1 MTTPY
6 TTGQV
11 ILTNGSAVVTGVL
24 TAWDTALIAGG
35 VIYPEADGN
44 SLPIASVDGDLAI
57 TAATKWKGA
66 TGTYNYAIVRD
77 TAYLQQVSTNS
88 STLAQLVAELAAGTI
103 FKYDASGDLA
113 GRATYDTRPQ
123 GFAYL
128 VSVGVSQPQ
137 LYVKGSATSGDWD
150 GPFDYGKGDMGP
162 PTSLNFGATV
172 TEPSTN
178 PASVVVT
185 GSGPYNLTF
194 HIPRGA
200 DGDITWQGAWAT
212 AHAYSINQ
220 AVTNGGTSYVCKA
233 NHTSSSTNA
242 PGTGASWTTFW
253 DVLAAKGNTGATG
266 PAGAMDPS
274 VYDPQGKATDAF
286 ARANHTGTQS
296 IATISDYAVY
306 AAKSAGYTALKADE
320 SAILRFTAA
329 ATLALTAAA
338 TLGANWTLEIVAD
351 GGDVTIDP
359 NGSETINGLATI
371 VVKNG
376 TSAKIICTGTTF
388 FTVMRTGLW
397 DTVGFYTLAA
407 AASLIVTGLGD
418 ARSLRLS
425 GSISS
430 QTVAGLLIA
439 QVSGDAGATY
449 DTGANYYSLGQ
460 VANLSAVSSGALPTA
475 SALVLSTNS
484 SSDAGA
490 DTTFD
495 CTLFEFNKAAKL
507 SGLNRVTTIVGGVRF
522 VGQSSIFH
530 LPSTARNALK
540 FFASGGG
547 TMTGSILI
555 EKMRG

>member
-24 TAWDTALIAGG
+24 TAWATALIAGG

-44 SLPIASVDGDLAI
+44 PLPIASVDGDLAI

-66 TGTYNYAIVRD
+66 TGTYNYALVRD

-123 GFAYL
+123 SFAYL
-128 VSVGVSQPQ
+128 VSVGVTQPQ

-150 GPFDYGKGDMGP
+150 GPFSYGVGPMGP
-162 PTSLNFGATV
+162 ATSLNFGATV

-220 AVTNGGTSYVCKA
+220 AVTNGGASYVCKLS
-233 NHTSSSTNA
+233 HTSSSTNA

-274 VYDPQGKATDAF
+274 VYDPQGKAADAF
-286 ARANHTGTQS
+286 ARANHTGTQALS
-296 IATISDYAVY
+296 TITGVNKYAV
-306 AAKSAGYTALKADE
+306 KTGNYTAVIGDNDAE
-320 SAILRFTAA
+320 HRFTATATLTLTSA
-329 ATLALTAAA
+329 ATV
-338 TLGANWTLEIVAD
+338 GADWHYTVTAD

-359 NGSETINGLATI
+359 SGTQTINGQATI

-376 TSAKIICTGTTF
+376 TSCKIICDGSNF
-388 FTVMRTGLW
+388 FAVMRTGLW
-397 DTVGFYTLAA
+397 DPVGVFTLS
-407 AASLIVTGLGD
+407 AASSFVLTNLGN
-418 ARSLRLS
+418 AKFLRLTGMIDS
-425 GSISS
+425 MSA
-430 QTVAGLLIA
+430 AGLLTM
-439 QVSGDAGATY
+439 QVSTDNGTTY
-449 DTGANYYSLGQ
+449 DTGTNYYSQAWSASSASLAAG
-460 VANLSAVSSGALPTA
+460 VLSAAASFPLSGQG
-475 SALVLSTNS
+475 
-484 SSDAGA
+484 SSDVS
-490 DTTFD
+490 TPVP
-495 CTLFEFNKAAKL
+495 FEAILSNFNKAAR
-507 SGLNRVTTIVGGVRF
+507 LNGFVRAFVAAGGA
-522 VGQSSIFH
+522 GYAQNMANFH
-530 LPSTARNALK
+530 LTPTARNALK
-540 FFASGGG
+540 IFNSGSG
-547 TMTGSILI
+547 TMTGVIAVEQI
-555 EKMRG
+555 RG